1 MDSRLRPEI
10 QRKRILLNPI
20 QLASKPKLKV
30 CKNGHEIY
38 KSSDCPICPICEAEY
53 LPKNDF
59 LASIA
64 APARRALEREHI
76 MTLEDLATWREQD
89 ILKLHGM
96 GPSTIPK
103 LKKALKDSGLDFK

>member
-53 LPKNDF
+53 QSQSDF

-64 APARRALEREHI
+64 APARCALEMERI

-89 ILKLHGM
+89 ILKLHGV
-96 GPSTIPK
+96 GSSSIAK
-103 LKKALKDSGLDFK
+103 LRKALNDAGLDFK